1 MTPAAIGLIL
11 VSALLHA
18 GWNLIGKR
26 TAQTV
31 RFYAW
36 AMGLGMLMFSP
47 LLFLVW
53 SEVVEL
59 PAEFWWLLLGSG
71 LCQTLYLTGLA
82 KAYRHG
88 NLNLVYP
95 LARALPVLIVPA
107 VVLITYGQSQ
117 LRVQDL
123 FGMGLIMFGSL
134 ALPLGCWRDWHWR
147 NYCTPAIG
155 WVLLAAGATAGY
167 SVLDSAAIGL
177 MKAQGMSAFG
187 AGSSFV
193 VLQAAACLLWM
204 LPLVRWGFGESLRAL
219 PDLGWTVLAGVFII
233 GTYLLILVSMSM
245 VAEVSYVV
253 ALRQVSIPL
262 GVLIGVFWLQE
273 SISLPRL
280 QGLCLM
286 VLGLVLVSLQA

>member
-36 AMGLGMLMFSP
+36 AMGLGMLIFSP
-47 LLFLVW
+47 LLLRVW
-53 SEVVEL
+53 PEVTAL
-59 PAEFWWLLLGSG
+59 PSAFWWLLLASG

-88 NLNLVYP
+88 NLNIVYP

-117 LRVQDL
+117 LQATDL
-123 FGMGLIMFGSL
+123 IGMCLIILGSL
-134 ALPLGCWRDWHWR
+134 ALPLVCWRDWHWR
-147 NYCTPAIG
+147 DYRTPAIA
-155 WVLLAAGATAGY
+155 WVLLAACATAGY
-167 SVLDSAAIGL
+167 SVLDSAAIQL
-177 MKAQGMSAFG
+177 MKQQGMDAF
-187 AGSSFV
+187 AAASSFV
-193 VLQAAACLLWM
+193 VLQAAACLIWM
-204 LPLVRWGFGESLRAL
+204 LPLVRWGFGESLRVV
-219 PDLGWTVLAGVFII
+219 PDFGWTLLAGSFII

-245 VAEVSYVV
+245 VSEVSYVV

-262 GVLIGVFWLQE
+262 GVLIGVIWLRE
-273 SISLPRL
+273 PVSLPRL
-280 QGLCLM
+280 QGLVVM
-286 VLGLVLVSLQA
+286 VAGLLLVSL